1 MNTSIDLRQARIL
14 IANADTVS
22 RQALEELL
30 RDEGYSAIE
39 TTPAYHDLSTRFPL
53 NQMDLALLDLGALP
67 RHAGLQAIAQ
77 FRRWQ
82 RDDLLPVMA
91 MAHWQDRQSRLM
103 ALHCGAKDFIAT
115 PFDPLE
121 IAIRIRNL
129 LETRLLHRHVQM
141 QNRILEDSVKARTRE
156 LEETRLEIIQ
166 RLGLAAEYRDNETGL
181 HIVRMSEYCRVLA
194 QASGFTPAAAD
205 LLRHASPM
213 HDIGKIGIPDRILM
227 KPGKLSREERTL
239 IQTHTT
245 IGARI
250 LSGHHSDLM
259 ESARVIAL
267 QHHEKW
273 DGGGYPHG
281 LKQEE
286 IFPLA
291 RITAI
296 CDVFDALTSARPY
309 KAPWRVEHAVAEID
323 RQSGAHFDPALVVN
337 FHRALPEILQIKAHY
352 AEPDDAFSVR
362 PQPSFP
368 HLFQEQTHAFAS

>member
-1 MNTSIDLRQARIL
+1 MNMSIDLRQARIL
-14 IANADTVS
+14 IANADPVA

-30 RDEGYSAIE
+30 RDEGYSAID
-39 TTPAYHDLSTRFPL
+39 TTSAYHELTVRFPL
-53 NQMDLALLDLGALP
+53 HQIDLALLDIGALP
-67 RHAGLQAIAQ
+67 RHDGLQAIAQ
-77 FRRWQ
+77 FRRCQ
-82 RDDLLPVMA
+82 CDDFLPVMV

-129 LETRLLHRHVQM
+129 LETRLLHRHAQT

-156 LEETRLEIIQ
+156 LEETRLEVIQ
-166 RLGLAAEYRDNETGL
+166 RLGLAAECRDNETGL
-181 HIVRMSEYCRVLA
+181 HILRMSEYCMALA
-194 QASGFTPAAAD
+194 RASGFAPAAAD
-205 LLRHASPM
+205 RLRHASPM

-227 KPGKLSREERTL
+227 KPGKLNREEWK
-239 IQTHTT
+239 IMQTHTT

-273 DGGGYPHG
+273 NGGGYPHG

-286 IFPLA
+286 ISPMA

-296 CDVFDALTSARPY
+296 CDVFDALTSKRPY
-309 KAPWRVEHAVAEID
+309 KAPWRVEQAVAEID
-323 RQSGAHFDPALVVN
+323 RQSAAHFDPVLVVN
-337 FHRALPEILQIKAHY
+337 FHRALPEILQIKARY
-352 AEPDDAFSVR
+352 AEPDDASPVR

-368 HLFQEQTHAFAS
+368 HLFQEQPHAFAS